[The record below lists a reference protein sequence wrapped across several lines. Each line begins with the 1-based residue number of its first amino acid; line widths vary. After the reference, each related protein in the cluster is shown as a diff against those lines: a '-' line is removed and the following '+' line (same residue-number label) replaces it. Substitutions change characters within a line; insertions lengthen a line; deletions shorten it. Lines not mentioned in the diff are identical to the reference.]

1 MIKFFSIV
9 LLILT
14 CLTKINYSQTIE
26 LRGKVYDEK
35 KNPVKNFTLRFST
48 IGSITTTNSG
58 EFIIEL
64 PDNITFTEIETIDK
78 EWAVLYPIDKKI
90 LIPNNKN
97 SIIKIVVTSTEA
109 QKAERLEYAAKNYS
123 KLETLLKDIG
133 VAKDDLKN
141 LIENYIQK
149 EAAKY
154 DVQKDSLRDAIL
166 NEKKREKFDL
176 ISRSIL
182 NYILKLQD
190 VKDSFKL
197 FTQIALYDSAVMKV
211 ITKSINDYNS
221 AFNEINNNKYS
232 FQKDVIDFWTDKYLS
247 ENLITTVDYALDE
260 IHKPYILKL
269 NDYLVGVMKILTGQ
283 ITDANEKE
291 KLRKSIAEGIISV
304 VHELEVRIPII
315 DRKANNLIIS
325 LKDST

>member
-64 PDNITFTEIETIDK
+64 PDNITYTEIETIDK

-247 ENLITTVDYALDE
+247 ENLVTTVDYALDE

>member
-1 MIKFFSIV
+1 MIKSFSLV
-9 LLILT
+9 LFVLIF
-14 CLTKINYSQTIE
+14 LTKINYSQTIE

-64 PDNITFTEIETIDK
+64 PDNITSAEIETTNKDWTI
-78 EWAVLYPIDKKI
+78 LYPIDKKI
-90 LIPNNKN
+90 LIPNDKN

-109 QKAERLEYAAKNYS
+109 QQAERLEYAAKNYS
-123 KLETLLKDIG
+123 KLEALLKDIG
-133 VAKDDLKN
+133 VAKDELKN
-141 LIENYIQK
+141 LVENYIQK
-149 EAAKY
+149 EAANY

-166 NEKKREKFDL
+166 NEKKHEKFDL
-176 ISRSIL
+176 ISRSPL

-190 VKDSFKL
+190 VKDIFKL
-197 FTQIALYDSAVMKV
+197 FTQIAFYDSGEMK
-211 ITKSINDYNS
+211 IISKSINDYNS

-232 FQKDVIDFWTDKYLS
+232 FQKDVLDYWEDKYLS
-247 ENLITTVDYALDE
+247 ENLVTTIDYALDE

-269 NDYLVGVMKILTGQ
+269 NDYLVGVAKILTGQ
-283 ITDANEKE
+283 ITDAGEKE
-291 KLRKSIAEGIISV
+291 KLRKSIAESIISV
-304 VHELEVRIPII
+304 VHELEVRIPIL